1 MGISFPVHVVYADGS
16 HASFTTTLQSS
27 LLLAAMRNNVY
38 IRHECGGKAQCG
50 MCRVKVISGK
60 AAPKEA
66 RETAVLERLNAK
78 PDERLACQLFA
89 MAPLLVQVPYN
100 QKLMRFEQ
108 SRVQGG
114 KSMETLHEGLT
125 GIRELVVEEKHTAQ
139 HLGSGGVPVFA
150 TPMMILTMEEAALNA
165 VDHLLE
171 PNQVTVGYH
180 LDVTHLA
187 ATPLGMKV
195 RAEAKLV
202 KIDGKMLH
210 FTVEA
215 YDEKEK
221 IGEGTH
227 IRAIIDITKFKEKMA
242 KKAGSA

>member
-1 MGISFPVHVVYADGS
+1 MGISFPVQLLYADDS
-16 HASFTTTLQSS
+16 TINFNTTLQTTV
-27 LLLAAMRNNVY
+27 LVAAMRNRVY
-38 IRHECGGKAQCG
+38 IRHDCGGRAQCG
-50 MCRVKVISGK
+50 TCRVKVLAGGT
-60 AAPKEA
+60 APKGTREA
-66 RETAVLERLNAK
+66 SLLEKLNAH

-89 MAPLLVQVPYN
+89 MAPLTVQVNYN
-100 QKLMRFEQ
+100 SKPMSFEQ
-108 SRVQGG
+108 MILKGDNT
-114 KSMETLHEGLT
+114 MEKLHEGLT
-125 GIRELVVEEKHTAQ
+125 GKRELIVEEKHTAQ

-150 TPMMILTMEEAALNA
+150 TPMMVLAMEEAALNA

-171 PNQVTVGYH
+171 PNQVTVGYQ
-180 LDVTHLA
+180 LDVRHLA

-210 FTVEA
+210 FIVEA

-227 IRAIIDITKFKEKMA
+227 IRAIIDIARFKEKLA
-242 KKAGSA
+242 RKAGTV